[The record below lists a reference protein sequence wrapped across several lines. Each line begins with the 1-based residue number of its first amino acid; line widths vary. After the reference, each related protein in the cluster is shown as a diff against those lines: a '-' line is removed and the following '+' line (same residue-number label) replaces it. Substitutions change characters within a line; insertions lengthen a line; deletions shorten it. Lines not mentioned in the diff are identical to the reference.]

1 MTAAVAYHPVL
12 LPARVPVSMASPNPS
27 IHRSM
32 EGLPSKAKSTQTGKD
47 AKVVRGRRERPCD
60 ACRKRKSKCVTNE
73 GQKNVCAACG
83 VHGQECTYIEDPQPR
98 KRRLEGDGKEVDLSK
113 RRSVASES
121 QSDAMGDRT
130 PKIKRE
136 YEPSRL
142 VLEGHGLSKSPAD
155 MSWSNTQHY
164 KTHIGYTTEL
174 EPLLF
179 DISQATGILTLEN
192 RYQKP
197 DERNAFL
204 LHDSDLDHGG
214 DLILGALSRIE
225 DIVGTL
231 GATLVTSYRQH
242 INRYFPIVEETFFQ
256 TYDSRQRNTL
266 DPTLLAA
273 VYLLAA
279 STGNGLHSGMS
290 LQLDIDPL
298 EDIAFRLFGN
308 SLGKPT
314 LSTIQAGILL
324 IQSPNVDSNVLNTQL
339 VGAAYELGLHLDCST
354 WKVSDDECSLR
365 KRLAWAIYSQDK
377 WCSLIHGRPSL
388 ISKAHWAVPGLVQD
402 EYILLDESR
411 DDAVT
416 DETKR
421 GQDLFIQMVTLTEIL
436 STVLDTFYTLKA
448 MQEVDLAGPNGTR
461 LILERA
467 KPVQI
472 RLKEWFTHLPMSL
485 KMDDNMS
492 GKPSSTG
499 HLHLAY
505 FATEITLHRCIIRS
519 LNATDSDTYLSH
531 VCRSAAKTRLISAMD
546 FVNRL
551 RPAHLSSFWYFPSK
565 VNFALI
571 ATFGSLLL
579 ATAPGQEEADFYRTR
594 LAEYRWTL
602 CVSSKS
608 AEFLWFAVDSL
619 DSSSLLLRS
628 LPPKPPTS
636 ELYARLPPPAVAAE
650 PTAATTASLQPGIV
664 MGRPSPPQ
672 DESPIFIGSSS
683 GHHRSSIPALG
694 SQPVSRAS
702 TMENAAAP
710 SPSGLASPSTST
722 SSGSSTYEA
731 YADGFDTVGGVGGGG
746 MGNRRGPPESGGR
759 RWT

>member
-1 MTAAVAYHPVL
+1 M
-12 LPARVPVSMASPNPS
+12 MD
-27 IHRSM
+27 I
-32 EGLPSKAKSTQTGKD
+32 
-47 AKVVRGRRERPCD
+47 
-60 ACRKRKSKCVTNE
+60 RKLTFS
-73 GQKNVCAACG
+73 
-83 VHGQECTYIEDPQPR
+83 
-98 KRRLEGDGKEVDLSK
+98 
-113 RRSVASES
+113 RSVASES
-121 QSDAMGDRT
+121 QSDTMGDRT

-142 VLEGHGLSKSPAD
+142 VFDGHGLSKSPTD
-155 MSWSNTQHY
+155 MSWSNPQHY

-179 DISQATGILTLEN
+179 DISRATGILTLEN

-204 LHDSDLDHGG
+204 LRDPDPDRGG
-214 DLILGALSRIE
+214 DLIGGALSRIE
-225 DIVGTL
+225 EIVGTL
-231 GATLVTSYRQH
+231 GATLMTTYRNH
-242 INRYFPIVEETFFQ
+242 INRYFPIVDETFFQ
-256 TYDSRQRNTL
+256 TYDGRQRNTL

-273 VYLLAA
+273 VYLVAA
-279 STGNGLHSGMS
+279 STGDGPHSGIS
-290 LQLDIDPL
+290 SRLEIDQL
-298 EDIAFRLFGN
+298 EDIAFRLFEN

-324 IQSPNVDSNVLNTQL
+324 IQSPNVDSNILNTQL

-388 ISKAHWAVPGLVQD
+388 ISKAHWAVQSLDQD
-402 EYILLDESR
+402 EYILILDESR
-411 DDAVT
+411 DDVVT

-421 GQDLFIQMVTLTEIL
+421 GQDLFTQMVALTEIL
-436 STVLDTFYTLKA
+436 STVLDTFYTLQA
-448 MQEVDLAGPNGTR
+448 MQDVDLAGVNGTR

-472 RLKEWFTHLPMSL
+472 RLKEWFTHLPTSL
-485 KMDDNMS
+485 KMDDSLS
-492 GKPSSTG
+492 GKPSSTGKDSKRCTIDIPTLIPPG

-519 LNATDSDTYLSH
+519 LNTTDSDTYLSH

-551 RPAHLSSFWYFPSK
+551 RPEHLSSFWYFPSK

-602 CVSSKS
+602 CVSSK
-608 AEFLWFAVDSL
+608 
-619 DSSSLLLRS
+619 
-628 LPPKPPTS
+628 
-636 ELYARLPPPAVAAE
+636 
-650 PTAATTASLQPGIV
+650 
-664 MGRPSPPQ
+664 
-672 DESPIFIGSSS
+672 
-683 GHHRSSIPALG
+683 
-694 SQPVSRAS
+694 
-702 TMENAAAP
+702 
-710 SPSGLASPSTST
+710 
-722 SSGSSTYEA
+722 
-731 YADGFDTVGGVGGGG
+731 
-746 MGNRRGPPESGGR
+746 
-759 RWT
+759 

>member
-1 MTAAVAYHPVL
+1 MQQPGGV
-12 LPARVPVSMASPNPS
+12 N
-27 IHRSM
+27 
-32 EGLPSKAKSTQTGKD
+32 QD
-47 AKVVRGRRERPCD
+47 AHEKLTC
-60 ACRKRKSKCVTNE
+60 S
-73 GQKNVCAACG
+73 
-83 VHGQECTYIEDPQPR
+83 
-98 KRRLEGDGKEVDLSK
+98 
-113 RRSVASES
+113 RSVASES
-121 QSDAMGDRT
+121 QSDTIGDRT
-130 PKIKRE
+130 HKIKQE
-136 YEPSRL
+136 YEPSRA
-142 VLEGHGLSKSPAD
+142 VFEGHGLSKSPSD
-155 MSWSNTQHY
+155 MSWSNPQHY

-204 LHDSDLDHGG
+204 LLDPNVDRGA
-214 DLILGALSRIE
+214 DVILGALSAIDE
-225 DIVGTL
+225 ILGTL
-231 GATLVTSYRQH
+231 GATLMTTYRNH
-242 INRYFPIVEETFFQ
+242 INRYFPIVDDTFFR

-279 STGNGLHSGMS
+279 STGNGLHSGIS
-290 LQLDIDPL
+290 SRLDIDQL
-298 EDIAFRLFGN
+298 EDVAFRLFGS

-377 WCSLIHGRPSL
+377 WCSLIHGRPSS
-388 ISKAHWAVPGLVQD
+388 ISTAHWAVQSLDQD
-402 EYILLDESR
+402 EYMLNLDEDREDVS
-411 DDAVT
+411 T
-416 DETKR
+416 EETKR
-421 GQDLFIQMVTLTEIL
+421 GQELFTQMVALTEIL

-472 RLKEWFTHLPMSL
+472 RLKEWFAHLPVSL
-485 KMDDNMS
+485 KMDDNTS
-492 GKPSSTG
+492 GKPSSTGKDSASKKNIAMLIPQG

-519 LNATDSDTYLSH
+519 LSATDSDTYLSH

-551 RPAHLSSFWYFPSK
+551 RPEHLSSFWYFPSK

-579 ATAPGQEEADFYRTR
+579 ATAPGQEETDFYRTR
-594 LAEYRWTL
+594 LSEYRWTL

-608 AEFLWFAVDSL
+608 AEFLGFAVDSL

-628 LPPKPPTS
+628 LPPKPPTA
-636 ELYARLPPPAVAAE
+636 ELFARLPTPVVATEAAAV
-650 PTAATTASLQPGIV
+650 TGPGQ
-664 MGRPSPPQ
+664 PSPSQ
-672 DESPIFIGSSS
+672 DGSPLLIGIGSPRR
-683 GHHRSSIPALG
+683 HRGSIPALRN
-694 SQPVSRAS
+694 QQVPCAS
-702 TMENAAAP
+702 AMEDAAT

-722 SSGSSTYEA
+722 SSGSTTYEA
-731 YADGFDTVGGVGGGG
+731 YADGAGG
-746 MGNRRGPPESGGR
+746 MEDGRMGNGGEPLERSGLG
-759 RWT
+759 WA